1 MEDTEKKGVKINQQ
15 NLYKEEVFT
24 DLKVANIRQL
34 TPVKANGEPDKTR
47 KIMFFGQTQ
56 LVSPHGPLPI
66 QFPIEAKNLQ
76 QAIEKFPEVM
86 EQFVEKLMAEARE
99 MQKQEQSRIIVP
111 QSSLDE
117 SKIILK

>member
-56 LVSPHGPLPI
+56 LVSPHGPLHT
-66 QFPIEAKNLQ
+66 
-76 QAIEKFPEVM
+76 V
-86 EQFVEKLMAEARE
+86 
-99 MQKQEQSRIIVP
+99 SH
-111 QSSLDE
+111 
-117 SKIILK
+117 

>member
-1 MEDTEKKGVKINQQ
+1 
-15 NLYKEEVFT
+15 
-24 DLKVANIRQL
+24 
-34 TPVKANGEPDKTR
+34 
-47 KIMFFGQTQ
+47 
-56 LVSPHGPLPI
+56 
-66 QFPIEAKNLQ
+66 
-76 QAIEKFPEVM
+76 M

>member
-1 MEDTEKKGVKINQQ
+1 MEDQTKKGIKINQQ
-15 NLYKEEVFT
+15 NLFKEEVFT

-47 KIMFFGQTQ
+47 KMLFFGQTQ

-76 QAIEKFPEVM
+76 QAMESFPEVM
-86 EQFVEKLMAEARE
+86 EQFVDKLMKEAQE
-99 MQKQEQSRIIVP
+99 MQRQEQSRIIVP
-111 QSSLDE
+111 QSPLEE